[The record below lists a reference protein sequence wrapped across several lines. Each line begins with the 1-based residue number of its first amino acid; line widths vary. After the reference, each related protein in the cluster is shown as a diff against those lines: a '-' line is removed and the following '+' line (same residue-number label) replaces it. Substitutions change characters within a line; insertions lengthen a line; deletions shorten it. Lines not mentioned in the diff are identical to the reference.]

1 MGIYSMNF
9 RTCWGSRENKTSW
22 LEKETLAR
30 WAKCD
35 SFSIVMLK
43 FPLQH
48 CYKKLLQ
55 PTDFGAAKKFTFV
68 WSFLQNCFSLV
79 TSWHRSEIDCF
90 NSAIAS
96 RDMQKASKGLLSFD
110 VDLLQFH
117 IENVSMIYIQDA
129 WMSKE
134 QWLKDSLKGVTL
146 QLAVFVFNIWV
157 WEISFTFN
165 QTLLLS
171 AF

>member
-22 LEKETLAR
+22 LEKETLAC
-30 WAKCD
+30 WVKCD

-48 CYKKLLQ
+48 WYKKLLQ
-55 PTDFGAAKKFTFV
+55 PTDFGAVKKFTFV
-68 WSFLQNCFSLV
+68 WSSLQNCFSLV

-96 RDMQKASKGLLSFD
+96 RDMQKASKSLLSLD
-110 VDLLQFH
+110 VDTTVSYRKCFH
-117 IENVSMIYIQDA
+117 DLHSRCLNVKT
-129 WMSKE
+129 KE
-134 QWLKDSLKGVTL
+134 QWLMDSLKRG
-146 QLAVFVFNIWV
+146 
-157 WEISFTFN
+157 
-165 QTLLLS
+165 
-171 AF
+171 

>member
-9 RTCWGSRENKTSW
+9 RTCWGSRENKTSS
-22 LEKETLAR
+22 LEKETLAYC
-30 WAKCD
+30 WVKSCD

-43 FPLQH
+43 FPLQY

-55 PTDFGAAKKFTFV
+55 PTDFGAVKKFTFV

-96 RDMQKASKGLLSFD
+96 RNMQKASEGLSNVLMWIYYSFISKMFPWFTFKTLECQKSNDWRIHWKGLD
-110 VDLLQFH
+110 
-117 IENVSMIYIQDA
+117 
-129 WMSKE
+129 
-134 QWLKDSLKGVTL
+134 
-146 QLAVFVFNIWV
+146 
-157 WEISFTFN
+157 
-165 QTLLLS
+165 
-171 AF
+171 